1 MATIE
6 ISNVSKIFRDL
17 KRKTDVIALDN
28 VTLTVEKNEFVCLL
42 GPSGC
47 GKSTLQN
54 MIAGFE
60 KPSTGQV
67 MVHGRAITA
76 PGADRGM
83 VFQHANLMP
92 WLPVWEN
99 VAFHLLLRGS
109 QKPMRREA
117 AQRYIDMVGLTGFE
131 NHYPSELSGG
141 MNQRVGIARALLMN
155 PEVILMDEPFGAL
168 DEQNRMDMQNELVDI
183 WQRHAGTI
191 VFVTHS
197 VDEALTLGTH
207 VAVMSARPGRIRE
220 LIPIDLPRPRD
231 ITSPRFNDIKR
242 HILSLLRPPG
252 SRPALSQWND
262 HDQTCSSRHVDAVVQ
277 HHPRADL
284 AGDGR

>member
-1 MATIE
+1 MTTIE
-6 ISNVSKIFRDL
+6 ISNVCKIFSDP
-17 KRKTDVIALDN
+17 KRKADVVALDN
-28 VTLTVEKNEFVCLL
+28 INLAVERNQFLCLL

-47 GKSTLQN
+47 GKSTLLN

-60 KPSTGQV
+60 RPSSGRV
-67 MVHGRAITA
+67 MVDGQPITA

-83 VFQHANLMP
+83 VFQQANLMP

-109 QKPMRREA
+109 QKGLRRDM

-155 PEVILMDEPFGAL
+155 PQVILMDEPFGAL
-168 DEQNRMDMQNELVDI
+168 DEQIRMDMQNELVGI
-183 WQRHAGTI
+183 WQKHAGTI

-197 VDEALTLGTH
+197 IDEALTLGTH
-207 VAVMSARPGRIRE
+207 IAVMTARPGRIRE
-220 LIPIDLPRPRD
+220 LIPVDLPRPRD
-231 ITSPRFNDIKR
+231 ITSPQFNDAKR
-242 HILSLLRPPG
+242 HILSLLRNG
-252 SRPALSQWND
+252 QAKTSLD
-262 HDQTCSSRHVDAVVQ
+262 
-277 HHPRADL
+277 
-284 AGDGR
+284 